1 MSLPKQ
7 VQYILDEAHEMSD
20 GQYDLGTSVPVMNC
34 PILTR
39 RSSDL
44 LKNIKQLESLGY
56 KFDYNKTMCF
66 GDRLY
71 ICKELNAFYILDH
84 Y

>member
-34 PILTR
+34 PI
-39 RSSDL
+39 